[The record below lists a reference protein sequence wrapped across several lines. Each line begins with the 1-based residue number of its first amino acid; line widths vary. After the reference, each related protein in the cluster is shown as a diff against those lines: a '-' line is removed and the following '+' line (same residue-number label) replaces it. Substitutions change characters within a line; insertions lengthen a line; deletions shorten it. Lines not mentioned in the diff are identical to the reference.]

1 MPEALNLLLAAGKQH
16 KGTHARIGA
25 LLQNCVILA
34 LSAEQKQIVFD
45 MLAAGKT
52 ATQAAEA
59 VGCSRA
65 TVQRLKKNV
74 QNDSLLQT
82 AQTIAAEKRI
92 NEDSNTVLLTLAS
105 MKEREPQMQEALW
118 SMFSGLSGLFGAALK
133 QTDPIDIS
141 PRQLPAIARAAA
153 ELAAAY
159 ANFSDR
165 INGLEAIVE
174 GFEQIEAAK
183 RGINGTK

>member
-1 MPEALNLLLAAGKQH
+1 MPH

-25 LLQNCVILA
+25 LLHFCFNLA
-34 LSAEQKQIVFD
+34 LSAQQKQTVFD

-74 QNDSLLQT
+74 QNDSLLQI

-92 NEDSNTVLLTLAS
+92 NHESDTLLLTLAG
-105 MKEREPQMQEALW
+105 MKEREPQIQEGLW
-118 SMFSGLSGLFGAALK
+118 TMFGGLSTLFGQVIE
-133 QTDPIDIS
+133 QTDPADIS
-141 PRQLPAIARAAA
+141 PRQLPAIAKAAA
-153 ELAAAY
+153 DLASAY
-159 ANFSDR
+159 VDFSDR
-165 INGLEAIVE
+165 VNGLEVLADEVQKISASRPT
-174 GFEQIEAAK
+174 EAA
-183 RGINGTK
+183 